1 MGMNREDIPS
11 IFHHFSCKGTYH
23 DHRLY
28 GSGHIHETWLVI
40 TTEPYAPDYILQKI
54 NRDIFKDI
62 PALMEN
68 ICLVASH
75 LAERSSRSLQL
86 LMTNGNQSYY
96 TDDQGE
102 SWRLFAYIS
111 DSITIDRIRNL
122 HQACEAGRAIGNFQN
137 LLSDLGASLRM
148 TLPGFHDPDLRMEE
162 FRSACQQDRCNRS
175 VAVTSEI
182 DTADRLY
189 YLMAP
194 LRNEI
199 ASHRFPLRVTH
210 NDTKL
215 NNILF
220 DRNDNAICLIDLDTV
235 MPGYVLYDYGDALRT
250 MSNTAAEDEQDL
262 SQVRFDFHVFEAFTR
277 GYLSE
282 AGKFLRPEEKEWL
295 WLAPACM
302 TFIIGLRFLT
312 DHINGDRYFHIHREG
327 HNLDRARVQFTF
339 AGELIRYQEQI
350 HQYLAVKESI

>member
-1 MGMNREDIPS
+1 
-11 IFHHFSCKGTYH
+11 
-23 DHRLY
+23 
-28 GSGHIHETWLVI
+28 
-40 TTEPYAPDYILQKI
+40 
-54 NRDIFKDI
+54 
-62 PALMEN
+62 
-68 ICLVASH
+68 
-75 LAERSSRSLQL
+75 
-86 LMTNGNQSYY
+86 
-96 TDDQGE
+96 
-102 SWRLFAYIS
+102 
-111 DSITIDRIRNL
+111 
-122 HQACEAGRAIGNFQN
+122 
-137 LLSDLGASLRM
+137 
-148 TLPGFHDPDLRMEE
+148 
-162 FRSACQQDRCNRS
+162 
-175 VAVTSEI
+175 
-182 DTADRLY
+182 
-189 YLMAP
+189 MAP

-339 AGELIRYQEQI
+339 AGELLRYQEQI
-350 HQYLAVKESI
+350 HRCLAVKESI